1 MQLIKGGGCHGG
13 VIWLTLSIRQ
23 SKAQGVVIC
32 YESITCPCKNP
43 CSVSGRSTHVLSGFC
58 VINRSLFWYV
68 TRTVRTRMYRVV
80 VQTRLWNHGCGI
92 CYLPVSGS
100 RFGSSRAR
108 WAFHWSFDTE
118 TLFMMMRRCSWCDN
132 VRNDGLGCN
141 EDLCSFYCDAMY
153 LGVNLVSVDHGVFNY

>member
-108 WAFHWSFDTE
+108 CAFHWSSVVEWCSSTD
-118 TLFMMMRRCSWCDN
+118 MMFLCINWLLMLNRCPC
-132 VRNDGLGCN
+132 GCN
-141 EDLCSFYCDAMY
+141 
-153 LGVNLVSVDHGVFNY
+153 VFPFCGWTLL